1 MYEFTFIL
9 SALEQIK
16 SKERYQ
22 MRQIKHSQDNIKV
35 KREMASATLDS
46 NQAENMKEVLRQ
58 DGDQIAEMVKRL
70 NGLKKDVY

>member
-1 MYEFTFIL
+1 
-9 SALEQIK
+9 
-16 SKERYQ
+16 